1 MILKAYND
9 NHESIEIGEE
19 IETLGEVYYI
29 LKIEL
34 TSAGF
39 IKDIYAINRDL
50 NKIIKVATNLDGFKK
65 TGVISKDVVK
75 FAEKMSGVD

>member
-9 NHESIEIGEE
+9 KHESIEIGEE

-34 TSAGF
+34 TAAGF

-65 TGVISKDVVK
+65 TDEISKDVVK
-75 FAEKMSGVD
+75 FAEAMAGV